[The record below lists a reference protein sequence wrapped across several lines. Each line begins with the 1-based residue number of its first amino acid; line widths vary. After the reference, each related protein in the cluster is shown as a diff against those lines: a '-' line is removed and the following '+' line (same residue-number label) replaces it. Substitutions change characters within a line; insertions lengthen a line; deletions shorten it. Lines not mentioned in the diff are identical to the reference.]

1 MQRDA
6 KLSVATPT
14 HGHLCL
20 ASRGTAVRLARF
32 LHTPFMADASAAR
45 PQAVFEFK
53 SATLPLIAVILK
65 TADLGVL
72 AQALDAQLADS
83 PDFFEQEP
91 VVIDLSLLQAQH
103 EGTIDFAALRALLA
117 RHQTQPI
124 AVRGGNDA
132 QNAAARAAGLSLA
145 AMPVTPAPKSPAPA
159 PAPSSQAQV
168 VREVP
173 VPANGTLVIDRPL
186 RSGQQ
191 VYARGGDVIVM
202 AVVNFGA
209 EVIADGHIHVYAPLR
224 GKAIAGA
231 RGNTDARIFTTCMEA
246 QLVAIAGIYKTSEV
260 ALPAHISGKAVTISL
275 HDKSLVMDAI
285 AS

>member
-1 MQRDA
+1 
-6 KLSVATPT
+6 
-14 HGHLCL
+14 
-20 ASRGTAVRLARF
+20 
-32 LHTPFMADASAAR
+32 MADAPAAR

-91 VVIDLSLLQAQH
+91 VVIDLSQLQSQG
-103 EGTIDFAALRALLA
+103 EGAIDFEALRALLA

-124 AVRGGNDA
+124 AVRGGSDA

-159 PAPSSQAQV
+159 PAAQAQV

-231 RGNTDARIFTTCMEA
+231 RGNTEARIFTTCMEA

-260 ALPAHISGKAVTISL
+260 ALPKHIAGKAVTISL
-275 HDKSLVMDAI
+275 RDKTLVMDAI